1 MAIPS
6 ITEAEWQVMKVLW
19 ASSPMTSAAL
29 AEALSST
36 VDWKPTTIK
45 TLVGRLVE
53 KGAVSFVPRGRE
65 YLYSPQVAEADVVRS
80 ESGSFLTR
88 CFDGSVAPM
97 VAHFVQEHPLTSA
110 EIARLREILDQASA
124 RDGGGHP

>member
-19 ASSPMTSAAL
+19 ARAPMTAAAL
-29 AEALSST
+29 AEALSSS
-36 VDWKPTTIK
+36 VDWKPTTVK

-88 CFDGSVAPM
+88 CFDGEVAPM
-97 VAHFVQEHPLTSA
+97 LAHFVQEHPLTSA
-110 EIARLREILDQASA
+110 EIAHLREILDQASA
-124 RDGGGHP
+124 RDEGGKR